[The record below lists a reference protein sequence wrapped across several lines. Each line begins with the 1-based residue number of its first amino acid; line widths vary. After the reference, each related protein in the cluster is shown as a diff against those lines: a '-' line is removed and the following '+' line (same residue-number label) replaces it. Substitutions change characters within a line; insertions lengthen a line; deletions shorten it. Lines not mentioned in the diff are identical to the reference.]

1 MKKLM
6 FVVVLLFSLST
17 INANPIV
24 PPSVAISELIF
35 DAEGNW
41 ILELQGFEM
50 NSWMPFDS
58 IFIQSSTGKAKL
70 KRFQFDGISNVLMV
84 RKDSLDKDINIRQQ
98 GDSLILLCYSY
109 GHYFNDYAPPFVFGD
124 KYSALVASPRSTQS
138 IAGVPGFQFSFDY
151 SIDKSPTMGYPND
164 TTGMC
169 GTLTGQ
175 LYDVNNQL
183 IPSNDYT
190 FYGSD
195 GWQLNYNQSGIYQVR
210 VLSKTIKLNSLQ
222 VYHKPTKKWANVP
235 IDPVRVEVQP
245 DSQLTYNLHLQKDLL
260 TALNEVG
267 ELSDQ
272 LLSFFPNPV
281 SDRILRYSVVLPVR
295 SSDSYLEVIG
305 SNGQLVL
312 KQSISDQQGLLH
324 LPATLAAG
332 AYFIRLQMNNRYY
345 SPTKILVVD

>member
-1 MKKLM
+1 MKKYLL
-6 FVVVLLFSLST
+6 VVIFLICLS
-17 INANPIV
+17 IVKSNPII
-24 PPSVAISELIF
+24 PPSVGISELTF

-41 ILELQGFEM
+41 TLELQGFEL

-70 KRFQFDGISNVLMV
+70 KRFQFDGISNVLLV
-84 RKDSLDKDINIRQQ
+84 RKDSLDAEINIREE
-98 GDSLILLCYSY
+98 GDSLFLRCYAY
-109 GHYFNDYAPPFVFGD
+109 GHFFNEYAPPFVFGD
-124 KYSALVASPRSTQS
+124 KYSALVASPRPTQS
-138 IAGVPGFQFSFDY
+138 IAGVPGFQFNFAY
-151 SIDKSPTMGYPND
+151 SIDKSPTIGQPND

-169 GTLTGQ
+169 GTLTGH

-183 IPSNDYT
+183 IISDDYA

-195 GWQLNYNQSGIYQVR
+195 GWQMSCNQAGMYQIR
-210 VLSKTIKLNSLQ
+210 VLSQFTSMKSIQ

-235 IDPVRVEVQP
+235 IDPVRVAMQP
-245 DSQLTYNLHLQKDLL
+245 DSTIVYNLHLQKDLL

-267 ELSDQ
+267 EVSDQ
-272 LLSFFPNPV
+272 LIQLFPNPV

-295 SSDSYLEVIG
+295 SAESYLEVIG

-312 KQSISDQQGLLH
+312 KQPLADQQGVLH
-324 LPATLAAG
+324 LPASLAAG
-332 AYFIRLQMNNRYY
+332 VYYVRLLMNKRYY